1 MAVGNKIQTEAG
13 KEKGVEMIRV
23 YLSGKITGLEKEV
36 YTKTFARAEQHYLSA
51 GYEVIN
57 PVKIGEA
64 LLSLNPKA
72 KYEDFMIRDLEALST
87 CTHIALL
94 EGWEDS
100 KGAMREKKEAEKLG
114 LEIMY
119 LKLFDKG
126 AKK

>member
-1 MAVGNKIQTEAG
+1 MALGNKIQTEAG
-13 KEKGVEMIRV
+13 KEKGIEMSIRV

-51 GYEVIN
+51 GYEVVN

-100 KGAMREKKEAEKLG
+100 KGALREKKEAEKLG
-114 LEIMY
+114 LEIMQHKE
-119 LKLFDKG
+119 LG
-126 AKK
+126 VKK

>member
-87 CTHIALL
+87 CTHIAML
-94 EGWEDS
+94 EGWEES
-100 KGAMREKKEAEKLG
+100 NGAKREKAEAEKLG

-126 AKK
+126 KK

>member
-1 MAVGNKIQTEAG
+1 MAVGNKIQTKAG
-13 KEKGVEMIRV
+13 SKEEIQMVRV

-51 GYEVIN
+51 GYEVVN

-114 LEIMY
+114 LEIMQY
-119 LKLFDKG
+119 KELG
-126 AKK
+126 VKK

>member
-13 KEKGVEMIRV
+13 KEKGFEMSIRV

-51 GYEVIN
+51 GYEVVN
-57 PVKIGEA
+57 PVKIGET

-100 KGAMREKKEAEKLG
+100 KGALREKKEAEKLG
-114 LEIMY
+114 LEIMQY
-119 LKLFDKG
+119 KELG
-126 AKK
+126 KK

>member
-1 MAVGNKIQTEAG
+1 MGNKIQTEAG
-13 KEKGVEMIRV
+13 KEKGDEMISV

>member
-1 MAVGNKIQTEAG
+1 MV
-13 KEKGVEMIRV
+13 RV

-51 GYEVIN
+51 GYEVVN

-114 LEIMY
+114 LEIMQY
-119 LKLFDKG
+119 KELG
-126 AKK
+126 VKK